1 MGLLTNIF
9 PNSARLAPLARTNR
23 NVLRVSKRLV
33 ESARAQPNIVL
44 VQLNTT
50 ANGLTAV
57 EVKARL
63 SSHCI

>member
-9 PNSARLAPLARTNR
+9 TNSARLATLARTNR
-23 NVLRVSKRLV
+23 NTLRVSKRLV
-33 ESARAQPNIVL
+33 ESARAEPNIVL
-44 VQLNTT
+44 EQLNTT

-57 EVKARL
+57 EVKARP